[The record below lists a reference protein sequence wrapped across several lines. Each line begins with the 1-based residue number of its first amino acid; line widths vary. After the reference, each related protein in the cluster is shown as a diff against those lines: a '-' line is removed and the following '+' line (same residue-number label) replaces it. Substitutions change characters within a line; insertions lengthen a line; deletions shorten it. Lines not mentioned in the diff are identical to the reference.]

1 MHALRVQ
8 LSNVASNPVHAVL
21 LQGVGSHFC
30 TGGAQHQDAGML
42 LVAPQLA
49 PMTSAVADMVDCVMT
64 LTQIAL
70 PVLASLHGKLIGGG
84 VALALNTDWR
94 SCTVNTMFCQGNL
107 PRNMNPITNFSRTL
121 GQCAG
126 TTTAH
131 ALHLEDTTISGMQ
144 ACTLDIV
151 QVLDADATAAR
162 RSAHS
167 VGKHLMGILP
177 QLRTTRDD
185 VFLST
190 EDALNACVGR
200 QNITLASHGPRHALH
215 SKGRQPVQTGSYRLV
230 GDQKLCFLAVPI
242 EPPIT
247 IPTGHV
253 LVQMSAYGLNFRY
266 VYPFDASSM
275 QSKCV
280 CLFAARCCTC
290 LAWYQCRMGLLGLR
304 VQGLSLV

>member
-1 MHALRVQ
+1 MPQEDLPLMHALRVQ
-8 LSNVASNPVHAVL
+8 LSNVALNPVHAVL
-21 LQGVGSHFC
+21 LQGAGSHFC

-64 LTQIAL
+64 LTWIAL
-70 PVLASLHGKLIGGG
+70 PVLASLHGKVIGGG

-162 RSAHS
+162 RGAHS

-185 VFLST
+185 VFVSVENLMNAT
-190 EDALNACVGR
+190 VALNSLIAATSATPA
-200 QNITLASHGPRHALH
+200 QPNAGPA
-215 SKGRQPVQTGSYRLV
+215 QT
-230 GDQKLCFLAVPI
+230 
-242 EPPIT
+242 
-247 IPTGHV
+247 
-253 LVQMSAYGLNFRY
+253 MSGIR
-266 VYPFDASSM
+266 
-275 QSKCV
+275 
-280 CLFAARCCTC
+280 
-290 LAWYQCRMGLLGLR
+290 
-304 VQGLSLV
+304 